1 MKFKTKQNSSVVIE
15 VKMELPLEGADSQ
28 RGQRISSGLGNIR
41 YLDLNGG
48 YLGETGDLCT
58 FSIQK
63 LYLNCFFQK

>member
-1 MKFKTKQNSSVVIE
+1 
-15 VKMELPLEGADSQ
+15 MELPLDGADSQ
-28 RGQRISSGLGNIR
+28 WGQRISSGLGNIR